1 MTFRLVFLQHPL
13 DLEVQGPVEGGQTFA
28 EVLVY
33 GGFADAELPGGGTHR
48 GTVLYDVKRQPAGA
62 FLDVPFQ
69 TATLPAMILTGHVYA
84 GAAGKMISS

>member
-1 MTFRLVFLQHPL
+1 M
-13 DLEVQGPVEGGQTFA
+13 
-28 EVLVY
+28 Y

-84 GAAGKMISS
+84 GIAGKMSWKLPGVYFNTCPMVVE